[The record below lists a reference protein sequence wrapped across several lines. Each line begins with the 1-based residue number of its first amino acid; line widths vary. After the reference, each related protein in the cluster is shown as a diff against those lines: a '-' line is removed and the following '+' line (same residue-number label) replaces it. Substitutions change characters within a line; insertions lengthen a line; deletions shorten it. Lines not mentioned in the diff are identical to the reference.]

1 MINKLLL
8 KCPKIFPCTFIK
20 NASLTFREAFR
31 IFWRA
36 CTCKV
41 QASERNE
48 VLDIVISQFHHDQ
61 ADQKPAT

>member
-31 IFWRA
+31 IGRA
-36 CTCKV
+36 RTCEV

>member
-1 MINKLLL
+1 MYRLRLERRL
-8 KCPKIFPCTFIK
+8 G
-20 NASLTFREAFR
+20 SV
-31 IFWRA
+31 FWRA
-36 CTCKV
+36 RTCEV